1 MIRTLNGLSSN
12 TININTITPVEPLLL
27 TGNAISIKGLS
38 GFTANKLLKVNSA
51 GTAIEYADDND
62 TNYWTYSTPSLY
74 PINTTD
80 NLLLGTTSNSDTRKL
95 LVNGTSEFQ
104 GVIYSK
110 GGVGDSGYIN
120 LYDTDKSHHTSLIP
134 SENVSVDITLPATT
148 DTLIG
153 KTTVDILQSKTFNNF
168 NNTINKFTGN
178 SSSEITAPSSTG
190 TLCLTTGS
198 SSIATVGTI
207 TTGTWNGTRLGKDYI
222 PTDTVYDADIS
233 SFITA
238 SSTDT
243 LTNKTVGDFTTF
255 NEGLGIKYNAF
266 SGVSGFLRLYDDDAT
281 NFMDVHIEG
290 HSLTS
295 NMSVFLPKGVD
306 ETILVGKDT
315 TDTLTNKTLTGG
327 SNSIVSFSGNSGS
340 VIQTPSITGT
350 LAVVSQIHDEHS
362 YNTPLTLSSGSVSL
376 GNLNGYGSNN
386 QILTT
391 NGTDTLVYKTLTQ
404 GSNMTI
410 VNTGTTITFDT
421 SVNYWTRG
429 SSLTTVDIKP
439 ISNVDEI
446 DFLDTILFGNQ
457 PTYFG
462 SSFGSIKEIYAEK
475 LKCPFTYAQVLTL
488 YDDAVGTNTTSI
500 IATDSGIQTTRDKIL
515 SYNDNNS
522 YIEWVSY
529 SSQRPLLL
537 HNALSSGGEA
547 YHILFKHSSTGTGT
561 FPIIKQN
568 SSAELIIHYDN
579 VGDRFKVSKDW
590 DFGHAHAQ
598 FNYTS
603 PFTHFY
609 DPSAEDGGSASLAG
623 SYFTFHNNGSAI
635 YFNTTSTY
643 NDGSGAGNTNYFSFA
658 KSNDQQAR
666 ITMDGIAQ
674 IADEWTDGSDPSD
687 IRIKYDIKDY
697 GNATEVINKIKI
709 KSFMKYQMKN
719 FNNDTQGKLLP
730 FKDRLGEAKYSIGVI
745 AQELYEIP
753 ELSFM
758 VKQSDFN
765 DTTPAYIHDWKPII
779 SLLVKSNQEQQQQ
792 IDTLTNLVN
801 KQQVIID
808 KLTKSKS
815 FKEFISS

>member
-340 VIQTPSITGT
+340 VITTPSITGT

-801 KQQVIID
+801 QQQVIID

>member
-376 GNLNGYGSNN
+376 GNLNGYGTNN
-386 QILTT
+386 QVLTT